1 MFIAPERYDIVVIG
15 GGPGGYVA
23 AIRAAQLGAHVC
35 VVEKARIG
43 GTCLNWGCIPTKLL
57 AHSAETYLQTKSS
70 AELGIEISGD
80 IRINFQRVMQRK
92 NEVVDTLG
100 SNVIKLMR
108 SHQIHICEGVGTI
121 LKPGLVHVEP
131 SMTDRKEGA
140 KAQDIESNAIIVATG
155 SVPAQLPVPGVDL
168 AGVLTSRELLE
179 IDHLPKSMVVIG
191 GSTVGIELA
200 SIFNV
205 MGTCVRVL
213 DLLYFLKNT
222 EEQLA
227 KRFRGI
233 LKRQGVETSI
243 GLTVTEI
250 MHTNQG
256 ILRVAY
262 EQGGRES
269 YAEGEVVL
277 VSIGRWPHT
286 VEVGLDKLGIAMKG
300 RAIAVNEYLETS
312 VPGIYA
318 VGDCT
323 GGHMLA
329 HVASYEG
336 EVAAENALGHRRAVD
351 YTAVP
356 SCIFTTPEIADVGLT
371 EKQCKEREIE
381 YTVSRFPF
389 NVNGRAL
396 TMGDTDGQI
405 RLICEKGADGK
416 GGRILGMHI
425 MGPHASDLIAEG
437 ALAIK
442 MGATAED
449 IANTIHAHP
458 TLSEVVMEVAKGQL
472 DGAIHYWKR
481 KAT

>member
-1 MFIAPERYDIVVIG
+1 LSEAPERYDIAIIG

-23 AIRAAQLGAHVC
+23 AIRAAQLGARVC
-35 VVEKARIG
+35 VVEKERIG
-43 GTCLNWGCIPTKLL
+43 GTCLNRGCIPTKLL
-57 AHSAETYLQTKSS
+57 VRSAEAYVRAKAS

-80 IRINFQRVMQRK
+80 VRINFQRVMQRRHQ
-92 NEVVDTLG
+92 VVDTLG
-100 SNVIKLMR
+100 SNVVKLLM
-108 SHQIHICEGVGTI
+108 SHHIDIHEGVGTI

-131 SMTDRKEGA
+131 SRTDRKEGA

-155 SVPAQLPVPGVDL
+155 SVPARLPIPGTDL
-168 AGVLTSRELLE
+168 AGVLTSREILE
-179 IDHLPKSMVVIG
+179 IDHLPKSMVIIG

-200 SIFNV
+200 SIFNA
-205 MGTCVRVL
+205 MGTRVGVL
-213 DLLYFLKNT
+213 DQIYFLKNA

-233 LKRQGVETSI
+233 LRRQGVETSI

-250 MHTNQG
+250 MPTNQG
-256 ILRVAY
+256 LLRVAY
-262 EQGGRES
+262 EQGDQES
-269 YAEGEVVL
+269 YAEGEIVL

-286 VEVGLDKLGIAMKG
+286 EKVGLERLGIAMKG

-323 GGHMLA
+323 GGCMLA

-336 EVAAENALGHRRAVD
+336 EVAAENALGHRRAAD

-356 SCIFTTPEIADVGLT
+356 SCIFTMPEIADVGLT
-371 EKQCKEREIE
+371 EKQCKERNLE
-381 YTVSRFPF
+381 YTVSRIPF

-396 TMGDTDGQI
+396 AMGEAEGQI
-405 RLICEKGADGK
+405 RLICEKRADGK

-437 ALAIK
+437 ALAIR

-449 IANTIHAHP
+449 IAHTIHAHP

>member
-70 AELGIEISGD
+70 VELGIEISGD
-80 IRINFQRVMQRK
+80 IRINFQRVMQRRHQ
-92 NEVVDTLG
+92 VVDTLG
-100 SNVIKLMR
+100 SNVVKLMK
-108 SHQIHICEGVGTI
+108 SHHIRICEGVGTI
-121 LKPGLVHVEP
+121 QKPGLVHVEP
-131 SMTDRKEGA
+131 SMTDRKDGA
-140 KAQDIESNAIIVATG
+140 KAQDIESSAIVVATG
-155 SVPAQLPVPGVDL
+155 SVPAHLPVPGVDL
-168 AGVLTSRELLE
+168 TGVLTSRELLE

-200 SIFNV
+200 SIFNAL
-205 MGTCVRVL
+205 GTRVTVL
-213 DLLYFLKNT
+213 DQLYFLKNT

-233 LKRQGVETSI
+233 LKAQGVETRI
-243 GLTVTEI
+243 GLTVTEV
-250 MHTNQG
+250 TRRNQG
-256 ILRVAY
+256 ILRVTY
-262 EQGGRES
+262 VQDDQET
-269 YAEGEVVL
+269 YAEGEIVL
-277 VSIGRWPHT
+277 VSIGRWPNT
-286 VEVGLDKLGIAMKG
+286 EEVGLEKLGIALKG
-300 RAIAVNEYLETS
+300 RAIVVNEYLETS
-312 VPGIYA
+312 VPGVYA

-371 EKQCKEREIE
+371 ERQCKERGIE

-396 TMGDTDGQI
+396 TLGDTDGQI

-416 GGRILGMHI
+416 GGKILGMHI

-442 MGATAED
+442 MGLTAED

-458 TLSEVVMEVAKGQL
+458 TLSEVVMEAAKGQL
-472 DGAIHYWKR
+472 DGAIHYSKR

>member
-1 MFIAPERYDIVVIG
+1 LSKASDHYDIVIIG

-43 GTCLNWGCIPTKLL
+43 GTCLNRGCIPTKLL
-57 AHSAETYLQTKSS
+57 VHSAETYLQTKAA
-70 AELGIEISGD
+70 AELGIEITGD

-92 NEVVDTLG
+92 HQVVDTLAR
-100 SNVIKLMR
+100 NVVKLMK
-108 SHQIHICEGVGTI
+108 SHHICICEGVGTI
-121 LKPGLVHVEP
+121 LEPGLVHVEP
-131 SMTDRKEGA
+131 STTDRKEEA

-155 SVPAQLPVPGVDL
+155 SVTAHLPVPGVDL

-200 SIFNV
+200 SIFNA
-205 MGTCVRVL
+205 MGTRVRVL
-213 DLLYFLKNT
+213 DQLYFLKNA

-233 LKRQGVETSI
+233 LKRQGVGTSI

-250 MHTNQG
+250 MPTNQG

-262 EQGGRES
+262 EQDGQES

-286 VEVGLDKLGIAMKG
+286 EEVGLQKLGIAMKG

-323 GGHMLA
+323 GGQMLA

-371 EKQCKEREIE
+371 EKQCKEKEIE

-389 NVNGRAL
+389 KINGRAL

-405 RLICEKGADGK
+405 RLICEKEADGK

-425 MGPHASDLIAEG
+425 MGRHASDLIAEG
-437 ALAIK
+437 TLAIK
-442 MGATAED
+442 MGATAKD
-449 IANTIHAHP
+449 IATTIHAHP

>member
-1 MFIAPERYDIVVIG
+1 LSKASKRYDITIIG

-23 AIRAAQLGAHVC
+23 AIRATQLGARVC

-43 GTCLNWGCIPTKLL
+43 GTCLNHGCIPTKLL
-57 AHSAETYLQTKSS
+57 VHTAEAYLQTKAA

-80 IRINFQRVMQRK
+80 IRINFLRVMQRK
-92 NEVVDTLG
+92 NHVVETLG
-100 SNVIKLMR
+100 SNVVKLMK
-108 SHQIHICEGVGTI
+108 SHQINIHEGSGTI
-121 LKPGLVHVEP
+121 LNPGLVHVEP
-131 SMTDRKEGA
+131 SKIDRKEGA

-155 SVPAQLPVPGVDL
+155 SVPAHLPVPGVDL
-168 AGVLTSRELLE
+168 AGVMTSRELLE
-179 IDHLPKSMVVIG
+179 IDRLPRSMVVIG

-200 SIFNV
+200 SIFNA
-205 MGTCVRVL
+205 MGTRVKVL

-243 GLTVTEI
+243 GLTVTNI
-250 MHTNQG
+250 MPTNQD

-262 EQGGRES
+262 EQGGQKS
-269 YAEGEVVL
+269 YAEAEVVL

-286 VEVGLDKLGIAMKG
+286 EQVGLRKLGIAMKG

-323 GGHMLA
+323 GGQMLA

-336 EVAAENALGHRRAVD
+336 EVAAENALGHRRAAD

-389 NVNGRAL
+389 NINSRAV
-396 TMGDTDGQI
+396 TMGNTDGQI
-405 RLICEKGADGK
+405 RLICEKRSDGK

-437 ALAIK
+437 TLAIR
-442 MGATAED
+442 MGLTAED
-449 IANTIHAHP
+449 IADTIHAHP
-458 TLSEVVMEVAKGQL
+458 TLSEVVMEAAKGQL